1 MSENKISFGAIPIS
15 RTHIPVKKSGRWV
28 AQEVSFVRFNPKLTN
43 DMDTLKDVK
52 AIWKG
57 NNLSASI
64 AEEAEIVKSPVY
76 ALVSQ
81 KENLKKIL
89 PENVLG
95 LFTTDKIDK
104 LTDTVEIYK
113 LGVNPEFAYAQKR
126 RSREVKHVGSTMIR
140 EFVEFIDKKFNVK
153 SIVIGSEDDSV
164 RFYQRMGIPER
175 ENSINVF
182 EIKKDMFKTL

>member
-1 MSENKISFGAIPIS
+1 MSENKISFGAIPVS
-15 RTHIPVKKSGRWV
+15 KTHIPVKKAAKWA
-28 AQEVSFVRFNPKLTN
+28 AQEVSFVRFNPKLAN
-43 DMDTLKDVK
+43 DMDTLKGVK
-52 AIWKG
+52 SLWKG
-57 NNLSASI
+57 ENLSAAI

-81 KENLKKIL
+81 NENLKKIL

-126 RSREVKHVGSTMIR
+126 RSREIKHVASTMIR
-140 EFVEFIDKKFNVK
+140 EFVKFLDKKFNVK
-153 SIVIGSEDDSV
+153 SVVIGSEDDSV

-175 ENSINVF
+175 KNSINVF
-182 EIKKDMFKTL
+182 EIKKDMFRDL